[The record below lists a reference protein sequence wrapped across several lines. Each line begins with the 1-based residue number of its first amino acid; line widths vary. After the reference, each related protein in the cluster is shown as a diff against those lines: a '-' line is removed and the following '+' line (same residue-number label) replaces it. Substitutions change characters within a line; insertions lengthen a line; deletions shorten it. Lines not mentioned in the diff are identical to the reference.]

1 MRIWKILN
9 ENEEMLEQLTG
20 KEMTKLTL
28 DVILNNLY
36 ISFLTLYYKFNL
48 IKSDPNDNK
57 FLNYAVIANAKF
69 IMTEDRHFVADTV
82 WKNKQSQLKA
92 INTILRY
99 RMTMYHVFAIA
110 E

>member
-1 MRIWKILN
+1 
-9 ENEEMLEQLTG
+9 MLEQLMG

-36 ISFLTLYYKFNL
+36 ITPYYKFNL

-82 WKNKQSQLKA
+82 WKNEQSQLKA
-92 INTILRY
+92 INTILSL
-99 RMTMYHVFAIA
+99 
-110 E
+110 

>member
-1 MRIWKILN
+1 
-9 ENEEMLEQLTG
+9 MLEQLTG

-36 ISFLTLYYKFNL
+36 ISILTPYYKFNL

-57 FLNYAVIANAKF
+57 FLNYAVIVNAKF

-82 WKNKQSQLKA
+82 WKNEQSQLKA
-92 INTILRY
+92 INTILSL
-99 RMTMYHVFAIA
+99 
-110 E
+110 

>member
-1 MRIWKILN
+1 
-9 ENEEMLEQLTG
+9 
-20 KEMTKLTL
+20 MTKLTL

-36 ISFLTLYYKFNL
+36 ISFLTPYYKFNL

-82 WKNKQSQLKA
+82 WKNEQSQLKA
-92 INTILRY
+92 INTILS
-99 RMTMYHVFAIA
+99 VIG
-110 E
+110 

>member
-1 MRIWKILN
+1 MTQMNYAHLKILN

-92 INTILRY
+92 INTILSL
-99 RMTMYHVFAIA
+99 
-110 E
+110 

>member
-1 MRIWKILN
+1 
-9 ENEEMLEQLTG
+9 MLEQLTG

-36 ISFLTLYYKFNL
+36 ISILTPYYNL

-57 FLNYAVIANAKF
+57 FLNYAVIVNAKF

-92 INTILRY
+92 INTILSL
-99 RMTMYHVFAIA
+99 
-110 E
+110 

>member
-1 MRIWKILN
+1 
-9 ENEEMLEQLTG
+9 MLEQLTG

-69 IMTEDRHFVADTV
+69 IMTEDRHFDVLKECPFPRIEVIGLDLFL
-82 WKNKQSQLKA
+82 QSL
-92 INTILRY
+92 I
-99 RMTMYHVFAIA
+99 
-110 E
+110 

>member
-1 MRIWKILN
+1 
-9 ENEEMLEQLTG
+9 
-20 KEMTKLTL
+20 MTKLTL

-36 ISFLTLYYKFNL
+36 ISFLTPYYKFNL

-69 IMTEDRHFVADTV
+69 IMTEDRHFVA
-82 WKNKQSQLKA
+82 NNHNLRQS
-92 INTILRY
+92 IPSCRY
-99 RMTMYHVFAIA
+99 RMTMYHVFVIA

>member
-1 MRIWKILN
+1 
-9 ENEEMLEQLTG
+9 
-20 KEMTKLTL
+20 MTKLTL
-28 DVILNNLY
+28 DVILNNPY
-36 ISFLTLYYKFNL
+36 TSFLTPYYKFNL

-69 IMTEDRHFVADTV
+69 IMTEDRHFDVLKECPFPKIEVIGRT
-82 WKNKQSQLKA
+82 NNHNLRQS
-92 INTILRY
+92 IPSCRY

>member
-1 MRIWKILN
+1 
-9 ENEEMLEQLTG
+9 
-20 KEMTKLTL
+20 MTKLTL

-36 ISFLTLYYKFNL
+36 ISFLTPYYKFNL

-57 FLNYAVIANAKF
+57 FLDYAVIANAKF

-92 INTILRY
+92 INTILSL
-99 RMTMYHVFAIA
+99 
-110 E
+110 

>member
-1 MRIWKILN
+1 
-9 ENEEMLEQLTG
+9 
-20 KEMTKLTL
+20 MTKVTL

-36 ISFLTLYYKFNL
+36 ISILTPYYKFNL

-69 IMTEDRHFVADTV
+69 DRHFVADTV

-92 INTILRY
+92 INTILSL
-99 RMTMYHVFAIA
+99 
-110 E
+110 